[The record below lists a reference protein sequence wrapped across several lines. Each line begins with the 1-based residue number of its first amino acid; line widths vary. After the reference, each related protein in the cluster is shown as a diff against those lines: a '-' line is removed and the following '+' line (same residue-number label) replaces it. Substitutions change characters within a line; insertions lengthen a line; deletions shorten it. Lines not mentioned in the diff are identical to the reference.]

1 MKDKTPAYLLWCGWM
16 IGLAGLH
23 RIYLGR
29 YGTGFLYLFTWGLF
43 GVGQVFDLF
52 QIGRMVEDENNR
64 LLIRQMG
71 GAEALAAG
79 VAAAGPRALLGKRTP
94 RSTEELQV
102 SLAQAAE
109 QHRGRLTVAEA
120 VAATGRS
127 FKDVEKELNRMV
139 VEGYIEVDN
148 DETSGV
154 LVYQF
159 GGASQG

>member
-1 MKDKTPAYLLWCGWM
+1 MKDKTPAYLLWCGWLL
-16 IGLAGLH
+16 GLAGLH

-29 YGTGFLYLFTWGLF
+29 YGSGFLYLFTWGLF
-43 GVGQVFDLF
+43 GIGQVIDLF
-52 QIGRMVEDENNR
+52 QMGRLVEDENNR

-71 GAEALAAG
+71 GAEALAA
-79 VAAAGPRALLGKRTP
+79 AAGVRALPGKRTP

-109 QHRGRLTVAEA
+109 QHGGRLTVAQA

-127 FKDVEKELNRMV
+127 FKDVERELNRMV

-148 DETSGV
+148 DEETGV
-154 LVYQF
+154 LVYAF
-159 GGASQG
+159 SAKGS

>member
-1 MKDKTPAYLLWCGWM
+1 MKDKTPAYLLWCACFLGVC
-16 IGLAGLH
+16 GLQ

-29 YGTGFLYLFTWGLF
+29 YGTGFLYLFTFGLCGF
-43 GVGQVFDLF
+43 GQFFDLF

-64 LLIRQMG
+64 LLISQMG

-79 VAAAGPRALLGKRTP
+79 AGPRALPGKRTP
-94 RSTEELQV
+94 RSTEEFQV

-127 FKDVEKELNRMV
+127 FKDVERELNRMV

-148 DETSGV
+148 DEESGV
-154 LVYQF
+154 LVYRF
-159 GGASQG
+159 GGAASV

>member
-43 GVGQVFDLF
+43 GFGQLFDLF

-64 LLIRQMG
+64 LLIGQMG

-79 VAAAGPRALLGKRTP
+79 GGARALPGKRTP

-127 FKDVEKELNRMV
+127 FKDVERELNRMV
-139 VEGYIEVDN
+139 VDGYIQVDN
-148 DETSGV
+148 DEETGV
-154 LVYQF
+154 LVYAF
-159 GGASQG
+159 SATKR

>member
-1 MKDKTPAYLLWCGWM
+1 MKDKTPAYLLWCGCM

-43 GVGQVFDLF
+43 GFGQLFDLF

-79 VAAAGPRALLGKRTP
+79 AGPRALPGKRTP
-94 RSTEELQV
+94 RSTEEFQV

-109 QHRGRLTVAEA
+109 QHGGRLTVAEA
-120 VAATGRS
+120 VAATGRA
-127 FKDVEKELNRMV
+127 FKDVERELNRMV

-148 DETSGV
+148 DEETGV
-154 LVYQF
+154 LVYAF
-159 GGASQG
+159 SAPKR

>member
-1 MKDKTPAYLLWCGWM
+1 MKDKTPAYLLWCGWL

-43 GVGQVFDLF
+43 GVGQVIDLF

-64 LLIRQMG
+64 LLIGRMG

-79 VAAAGPRALLGKRTP
+79 VGLRALPGKRTP
-94 RSTEELQV
+94 RSTEEFQV
-102 SLAQAAE
+102 SLAQAAA

-127 FKDVEKELNRMV
+127 FKDVERELNRMV

-148 DETSGV
+148 DEQTGV
-154 LVYQF
+154 LVYTF
-159 GGASQG
+159 GAQGA

>member
-1 MKDKTPAYLLWCGWM
+1 MKDKTPAYLLWCACFVGM
-16 IGLAGLH
+16 CGLH

-29 YGTGFLYLFTWGLF
+29 YGTGFLYLFTFGLF
-43 GVGQVFDLF
+43 GIGQVIDLF

-64 LLIRQMG
+64 VLISQMG

-79 VAAAGPRALLGKRTP
+79 GGARALLGKRTP

-148 DETSGV
+148 DEESGV
-154 LVYQF
+154 LVYAF
-159 GGASQG
+159 GSQTG

>member
-1 MKDKTPAYLLWCGWM
+1 MGAVRRRP
-16 IGLAGLH
+16 
-23 RIYLGR
+23 
-29 YGTGFLYLFTWGLF
+29 F
-43 GVGQVFDLF
+43 VDLF
-52 QIGRMVEDENNR
+52 QMGRLVEDENNR

-79 VAAAGPRALLGKRTP
+79 VGPRALLGERTP
-94 RSTEELQV
+94 RNTEEFQV

-109 QHRGRLTVAEA
+109 RHRGRLTVAEA

-127 FKDVEKELNRMV
+127 FKDVEKELHRMV

-148 DETSGV
+148 DEETGA

-159 GGASQG
+159 WGRRSS

>member
-1 MKDKTPAYLLWCGWM
+1 MKDKTPAYLLWCTCFVGM
-16 IGLAGLH
+16 CGLH

-29 YGTGFLYLFTWGLF
+29 YGTGFLYLFTFGLF
-43 GVGQVFDLF
+43 GFGQIFDLF

-64 LLIRQMG
+64 LLISQMG

-79 VAAAGPRALLGKRTP
+79 GGARALLGKRTP

-148 DETSGV
+148 DEESGV
-154 LVYQF
+154 LVYTF
-159 GGASQG
+159 GAQTA